1 MSTNLDA
8 RTGARMTRKS
18 ARSRLADLERRYQP
32 PACAT
37 CWWWTETPVLIDD
50 DGNTSRP
57 AACPDCGREHLAPY
71 AIHFVGIPVDL
82 P

>member
-1 MSTNLDA
+1 MSTNPDA
-8 RTGARMTRKS
+8 RTGACMTHKS
-18 ARSRLADLERRYQP
+18 ARSRLEDLERRYQP

-37 CWWWTETPVLIDD
+37 CWWWSATPILVDD
-50 DGNTSRP
+50 DGNYSRP

-71 AIHFVGIPVDL
+71 AVHIVGVPVDT